1 MKWGCENFHF
11 IVWKR
16 RNTQPKFL
24 SQFSDSKE
32 EKNSPLAHC
41 YSSSFKLFHLVQTY
55 VYSFERLRRR
65 KKNSFETLHF
75 RFNFPHPTQTK
86 VKSPPREGHTVKFPN
101 PRPQIVV
108 KWPRGEVKFR
118 FDRRISLISV
128 CRWWKLRFRG
138 VRNYPQI
145 PQNQFWRPKRHNLLW

>member
-1 MKWGCENFHF
+1 MPYTIVRFVCQMPFLKNNCRRLLSSLIKFVYKHANTCLVTLYMKPVTKKKNNIDTTENEF
-11 IVWKR
+11 K
-16 RNTQPKFL
+16 
-24 SQFSDSKE
+24 
-32 EKNSPLAHC
+32 KNSPLAHC

-86 VKSPPREGHTVKFPN
+86 VKSSPREGLTVKFPT

-108 KWPRGEVKFR
+108 KCPGGGGKVS
-118 FDRRISLISV
+118 I
-128 CRWWKLRFRG
+128 
-138 VRNYPQI
+138 
-145 PQNQFWRPKRHNLLW
+145 